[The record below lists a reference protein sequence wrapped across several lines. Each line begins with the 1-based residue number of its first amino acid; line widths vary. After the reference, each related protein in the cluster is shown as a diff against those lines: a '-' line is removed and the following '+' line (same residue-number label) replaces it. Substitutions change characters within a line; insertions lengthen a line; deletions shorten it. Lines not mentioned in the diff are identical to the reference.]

1 MASIK
6 IDGKIIKKF
15 PIEKKSETFSV
26 QRFWV
31 QEMTDQYP
39 NTYEIQSTGK
49 TLGVMDSY
57 WEGDLVNIDA
67 NLNGRFHS
75 GPKGDMVFNS
85 ISLWK
90 IAKQPTQPA
99 VSQQPTSVTA
109 PVTSNGQENLDLP
122 F

>member
-39 NTYEIQSTGK
+39 NTYEIQSIGK

-75 GPKGDMVFNS
+75 GAKGEMVFNS

-99 VSQQPTSVTA
+99 ASQQPAYATTPA
-109 PVTSNGQENLDLP
+109 TSNGQAEDLP